1 MFVGRF
7 EHSLDEK
14 GRLVLPSSY
23 RSQFEERG
31 FLTQYQRCLG
41 LWTADGFDEV
51 TQRLREKFRAG
62 LAPNSAL
69 RAFAANAVEVRV
81 DKQGRISIPEWLRAK
96 AGIERDAVIIGVL
109 DRIEIWSADRWR
121 SESEG
126 ADDDLLRAVNELGI

>member
-23 RSQFEERG
+23 RQHFAERG

-41 LWTADGFDEV
+41 LWTAEGFDEV
-51 TQRLREKFRAG
+51 TQRLREKFREG

-69 RAFAANAVEVRV
+69 RAFASNAVEVNV
-81 DKQGRISIPEWLRAK
+81 DKQGRISIPEWLREK
-96 AGIERDAVIIGVL
+96 AGLERDAVIVGVL
-109 DRIEIWSADRWR
+109 DRVEIWSADRWR
-121 SESEG
+121 QEAEG
-126 ADDDLLRAVNELGI
+126 GDADLLHAVNELGI

>member
-23 RSQFEERG
+23 RQQFAERG

-41 LWTADGFDEV
+41 LWTAEGFDEV
-51 TQRLREKFRAG
+51 TQRLREKFREG

-81 DKQGRISIPEWLRAK
+81 DKQGRISIPEWLRDK
-96 AGIERDAVIIGVL
+96 AGLERDAVIIGVL

-121 SESEG
+121 TESEG